1 MSSRSVPAT
10 IIGPKGLLRDSLAS
24 LLDGYSYRVTDCYDC
39 AASMSR
45 PPEEEGARIVL
56 LTVRTMELAIGEA
69 TRIRQIC
76 PNCKIV
82 ALLEDVLGD
91 DLDRLA
97 HSAIDGYVPLH
108 VSQEVLTRTLD
119 LVTSDSARIVV
130 LADDPRVSTRAAVEI
145 EHNSEQRSEV
155 ASTPGS
161 GNAPHQPEK
170 TSKIDADQ
178 DETLL
183 ASKAAP
189 PATVPPGR
197 PPRDCSMSK
206 TISVPV
212 SKPIIAIPKADDNP
226 IPALS
231 EREKQIIDGLVKG
244 QPNKTIARICGITE
258 ATVKVHMKAILR
270 KVPCSNRTQ
279 VAIWALEHADFFRN
293 RRMESPSPSRAE

>member
-82 ALLEDVLGD
+82 ALLEDVLSD

-130 LADDPRVSTRAAVEI
+130 LADDPRASAREAVE
-145 EHNSEQRSEV
+145 SEQKNEKSELG
-155 ASTPGS
+155 SIPGG
-161 GNAPHQPEK
+161 GNAPPHPEK
-170 TSKIDADQ
+170 MSMTAANHDEPLVVSK
-178 DETLL
+178 TV
-183 ASKAAP
+183 P
-189 PATVPPGR
+189 PGTVPPGR
-197 PPRDCSMSK
+197 VPRPCSVSK
-206 TISVPV
+206 TISVSV
-212 SKPIIAIPKADDNP
+212 SKPIIAIPKVDDTP

-279 VAIWALEHADFFRN
+279 VAIWALEHAHFFRN
-293 RRMESPSPSRAE
+293 HRMEGPAPSMAE